1 MTLGYK
7 SVKRINVILYVRGNV
22 LSLSAE
28 HDVLLTYLNLILNY
42 IFQILDSVLK
52 DVYRLLKHVMQVEK
66 EDGVKL
72 HVHLALNELDD
83 LMKEQLFPKQKLEK
97 KIKVLDF
104 D

>member
-1 MTLGYK
+1 
-7 SVKRINVILYVRGNV
+7 
-22 LSLSAE
+22 
-28 HDVLLTYLNLILNY
+28 
-42 IFQILDSVLK
+42 
-52 DVYRLLKHVMQVEK
+52 MQKEK

-97 KIKVLDF
+97 RIKVLDF